1 MPRPCTPSSWTV
13 GLIVNAVNGSTIR
26 LVPPITVSDDEID
39 EAVALIGDVLAESIE
54 AALASSNGATGS

>member
-1 MPRPCTPSSWTV
+1 VYAELLDR

-39 EAVALIGDVLAESIE
+39 EAVTLIGDVLAESME
-54 AALASSNGATGS
+54 AALASSNGATAS